1 MGAAL
6 YSEDA
11 AECTLEEL
19 IQRLVNSQA
28 TDLQP
33 SDTLPPLFNSAE
45 DLADFRE
52 RHAQAQ
58 ATEKPLSQHT
68 GVTFLGIDAGST
80 TTKVTLIDE
89 DGHLLFLLW

>member
-1 MGAAL
+1 MLFSRTTATVCSNGCAL

-45 DLADFRE
+45 DLDFSRKTRASSSNGE
-52 RHAQAQ
+52 
-58 ATEKPLSQHT
+58 
-68 GVTFLGIDAGST
+68 TFIST
-80 TTKVTLIDE
+80 YWRDLFE
-89 DGHLLFLLW
+89 D

>member
-1 MGAAL
+1 M
-6 YSEDA
+6 
-11 AECTLEEL
+11 EEL

-52 RHAQAQ
+52 KTCASPSNG
-58 ATEKPLSQHT
+58 E
-68 GVTFLGIDAGST
+68 TFIST
-80 TTKVTLIDE
+80 YWRD
-89 DGHLLFLLW
+89 LFRD